1 MLYLGRRDV
10 ARAMWFFELAHELEN
25 GESAYCLASL
35 ILASNTERRDRA
47 ELEKARGLL
56 EHAERG
62 GDGRTRHNL
71 ALVLSWLDPSDA
83 SLKERVDRIFGESAR
98 LAEQRQEELD
108 RNQDICE
115 QAAAKL
121 RDEAAELRVLRK
133 AAKHAE
139 RLAVAQRNEAKTA
152 ELVKKQNRERED
164 RRRYDAATPQ
174 NPDDTF
180 YEDFNELVGRFADEH
195 GGVASA
201 PSTVSSEQ
209 RFCPGKFFDTFEHTG
224 SGDESGFDFAV
235 HGMEDEPREP
245 RRMLPIQGEKPTATR
260 LARDSSVPRAQR
272 PEPPP
277 QGARASA
284 PDPTQVEKPKATR
297 VARDSSVPRAESPEP
312 PQGPSK
318 PIKRGRGRPIGSTD
332 SKERAAYGSKTQVT
346 SGRGPGRPAGTKDA
360 VKRKRKTKA
369 EVTAVTGERG
379 PGGRGPER
387 ERPKRKQ
394 VAGSSLAR
402 AAQSS
407 DPDSDASTDSS
418 I

>member
-10 ARAMWFFELAHELEN
+10 ARAMWYFELAHELEN

-56 EHAERG
+56 EHAERR

-98 LAEQRQEELD
+98 AAEQRQEELD

-121 RDEAAELRVLRK
+121 RDEAAELRMLRK

-152 ELVKKQNRERED
+152 ELVQKQNRERED

-174 NPDDTF
+174 NPHDTF
-180 YEDFNELVGRFADEH
+180 YEDFDELVGRFADEH

-235 HGMEDEPREP
+235 HGMEDEPR
-245 RRMLPIQGEKPTATR
+245 
-260 LARDSSVPRAQR
+260 LARDSSVPRTQR

-284 PDPTQVEKPKATR
+284 PDPTQVEKPTATR
-297 VARDSSVPRAESPEP
+297 VARDSSVPRAESSEP

-318 PIKRGRGRPIGSTD
+318 SIKRGRGRPIGSTD
-332 SKERAAYGSKTQVT
+332 SKKRAAYGSKTQVT

-369 EVTAVTGERG
+369 EVTAGT
-379 PGGRGPER
+379 GGRGPER